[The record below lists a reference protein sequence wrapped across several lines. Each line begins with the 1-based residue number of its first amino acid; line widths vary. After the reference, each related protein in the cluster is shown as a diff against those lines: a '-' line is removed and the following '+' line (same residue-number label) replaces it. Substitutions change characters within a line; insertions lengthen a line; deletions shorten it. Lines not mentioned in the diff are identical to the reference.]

1 MTMVIVTIINWEKKL
16 LISLVCV
23 LILVGI
29 LVGFN
34 SCFLREANPFVA
46 PSGKLEDDILKQSVK
61 VQGEV
66 DS

>member
-1 MTMVIVTIINWEKKL
+1 MVIVTIINWKKKL

-23 LILVGI
+23 LILIGI

-34 SCFLREANPFVA
+34 SCFSRKANPLTA